1 MTMNKMKTEK
11 MMYPAS
17 RDFPLAWLFFSVH
30 EVVRVASKSRSWFVL
45 YTPCSQDNDDDDDDD
60 DNDDDD
66 DDDGVCNDGDEQEDN
81 KNKDDD
87 ENGDNDGD
95 DVT

>member
-1 MTMNKMKTEK
+1 MMNKMKTEK
-11 MMYPAS
+11 MVYPAS

-30 EVVRVASKSRSWFVL
+30 EVVRVASKSHSWFVL
-45 YTPCSQDNDDDDDDD
+45 YTPCSQDND
-60 DNDDDD
+60 DDDD

>member
-1 MTMNKMKTEK
+1 MMINKMKTEK
-11 MMYPAS
+11 MVYPAS

-30 EVVRVASKSRSWFVL
+30 EVVRVASKWHSWFVL
-45 YTPCSQDNDDDDDDD
+45 YTPCSQDNDDDD
-60 DNDDDD
+60 DDDD

>member
-11 MMYPAS
+11 MVYPGS
-17 RDFPLAWLFFSVH
+17 RDFPLARLFFSVH
-30 EVVRVASKSRSWFVL
+30 EVVRVASKSHSWFVL
-45 YTPCSQDNDDDDDDD
+45 YTPCSQDN
-60 DNDDDD
+60 DDD

-87 ENGDNDGD
+87 ENGDNDGH

>member
-1 MTMNKMKTEK
+1 M

-17 RDFPLAWLFFSVH
+17 RGFPHAWLFFSVY
-30 EVVRVASKSRSWFVL
+30 EVVRVASKSHSWFVL
-45 YTPCSQDNDDDDDDD
+45 YTPCSQDNDDD
-60 DNDDDD
+60 DDDD

>member
-11 MMYPAS
+11 MVYPAS
-17 RDFPLAWLFFSVH
+17 RDFPLEWLFFSVH
-30 EVVRVASKSRSWFVL
+30 EVVRVASKSHSWFVL
-45 YTPCSQDNDDDDDDD
+45 YTPCSQGNDDDDDHH
-60 DNDDDD
+60 
-66 DDDGVCNDGDEQEDN
+66 VCNDGDEQEDN

>member
-1 MTMNKMKTEK
+1 MGHPWIIRYN
-11 MMYPAS
+11 
-17 RDFPLAWLFFSVH
+17 
-30 EVVRVASKSRSWFVL
+30 
-45 YTPCSQDNDDDDDDD
+45 N
-60 DNDDDD
+60 
-66 DDDGVCNDGDEQEDN
+66 GVCNDGDEQEDN